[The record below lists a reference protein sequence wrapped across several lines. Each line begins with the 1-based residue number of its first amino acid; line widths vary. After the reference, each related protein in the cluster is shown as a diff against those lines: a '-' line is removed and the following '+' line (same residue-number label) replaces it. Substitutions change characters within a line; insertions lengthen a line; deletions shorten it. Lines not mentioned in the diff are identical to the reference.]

1 MLRQSVCRSSGGFS
15 DPQGGSSNSATEV
28 AAAAELVRRRRAM
41 SEAIEDACRLH
52 AELVEP
58 ASPLHAAAILLMGD
72 VSPNTGVRASC
83 ASELGYRA
91 RHATTNTAVALI
103 QKVVE
108 LGAADGA
115 GGEIEMASLISYADN
130 VTSMSFI
137 ELFKLDDS
145 SN

>member
-1 MLRQSVCRSSGGFS
+1 
-15 DPQGGSSNSATEV
+15 
-28 AAAAELVRRRRAM
+28 M
-41 SEAIEDACRLH
+41 SEAIEDACQSH

-58 ASPLHAAAILLMGD
+58 ASSLHAAAILLMGD

-108 LGAADGA
+108 LGAA
-115 GGEIEMASLISYADN
+115 GGDRDDFANLIRGQRVFD
-130 VTSMSFI
+130 

>member
-1 MLRQSVCRSSGGFS
+1 MR
-15 DPQGGSSNSATEV
+15 
-28 AAAAELVRRRRAM
+28 
-41 SEAIEDACRLH
+41 EAIEDACRLH

-108 LGAADGA
+108 LKAAGGA
-115 GGEIEMASLISYADN
+115 GRDRDGFANLIRGQRVFN
-130 VTSMSFI
+130 
-137 ELFKLDDS
+137 ELLKLDDS
-145 SN
+145 SNLKWSRPT